1 MRVELNN
8 ILDRHREQPCVIS
21 GHGPSL
27 NSSKTRIAKLQNNK
41 ELLRFSVN
49 NWWDYFDTAPDYW
62 ILSSS
67 EHAFPMRIL
76 FEIINKAGCPIFYSD
91 DGDFTSKELIEN
103 QVKGEWLVYDQRHWE
118 GKSCIEILKEFK
130 NHYEEN
136 KNFHFTRF
144 GNNEVMWHPP
154 RCYTNSGHALDGRC
168 CAQNQPARTTLQE
181 YLRDL
186 SGVEQ
191 HYSTGDTV
199 SMHAIAFAIIMG
211 CNPIYVTGLDLNYN
225 KGYANP
231 DKSDWKS
238 KAQGPNAWGPIRKN
252 LQNDI
257 RILNKSA
264 KSRGIE
270 IINLTEDPWYDGFK
284 TGTIK

>member
-27 NSSKTRIAKLQNNK
+27 NSSKTRIAELQNNK

-144 GNNEVMWHPP
+144 GNNETMWHPP

-168 CAQNQPARTTLQE
+168 CAQNQPVRTTLQE

-186 SGVEQ
+186 SGVDQ

-238 KAQGPNAWGPIRKN
+238 KAQGPNAWAPIRKN

>member
-1 MRVELNN
+1 MKIELSD
-8 ILDRHREQPCVIS
+8 ILDRHKEQPCAIS

-27 NSSKTRIAKLQNNK
+27 SSSKARITELQNKK

-49 NWWDYFDTAPDYW
+49 NWWDYFDTAPNYW

-76 FEIINKAGCPIFYSD
+76 FEIVSKAGCPIFYSD
-91 DGDFTSKELIEN
+91 DGDFTSKELIDK
-103 QVKGEWLVYDQRHWE
+103 QIKGEWLVYDQRHWE
-118 GKSCIEILKEFK
+118 GKNCIEILKEFK
-130 NHYEEN
+130 RHYEEN

-211 CNPIYVTGLDLNYN
+211 CNPIYVTGLDLDYN

-231 DKSDWKS
+231 DKEDWKS
-238 KAQGPNAWGPIRKN
+238 KAQGPNAWTPIREN
-252 LQNDI
+252 LQSDI
-257 RILNKSA
+257 LILNESA

-270 IINLTEDPWYDGFK
+270 IIDLTEDPWYDGFK
-284 TGTIK
+284 TGNIE